1 MSCIDSL
8 TETQRD
14 QLYDLLIDL
23 PEKEVV
29 EKVAQPAP
37 EGFGI
42 KSHITA
48 LCRFKNRYWA
58 ELAADREESAK
69 RFANSTSSTPENT
82 DKLAILDTGIQVAI
96 RHHMF
101 ERVSCAS
108 ITDDQ
113 LSLVSRWSHRQE
125 KLKLEIQRVQIARER
140 CAQNQLRLQLLS
152 RSKNLSLGGTR
163 SPSPIL
169 FSRPAT
175 TPPTA

>member
-1 MSCIDSL
+1 MNSLDSL
-8 TETQRD
+8 TNDQRATV
-14 QLYDLLIDL
+14 YDWLVDL
-23 PEKEVV
+23 PTKQVV
-29 EKVAQPAP
+29 ERIAQPAP

-42 KSHITA
+42 KTHITT
-48 LCRFKNRYWA
+48 LRRFKDRYWA

-69 RFANSTSSTPENT
+69 RFANSTGTTPENS

-140 CAQNQLRLQLLS
+140 CAQNQLRLQLLAS
-152 RSKNLSLGGTR
+152 RSPNRVAADVRKLTSH
-163 SPSPIL
+163 S
-169 FSRPAT
+169 
-175 TPPTA
+175 

>member
-1 MSCIDSL
+1 MNSL
-8 TETQRD
+8 DQLSTAQRD
-14 QLYDLLIDL
+14 QVYDWLVDL
-23 PEKEVV
+23 RTKEVV
-29 EKVAQPAP
+29 QKVAQPAP

-42 KSHITA
+42 KTHITT
-48 LCRFKNRYWA
+48 LRRFKNRYWA

-69 RFANSTSSTPENT
+69 RFALTTASTSSTPENS
-82 DKLAILDTGIQVAI
+82 DNLAILDTRIQVAI

-140 CAQNQLRLQLLS
+140 CAQNQLRLHLLS
-152 RSKNLSLGGTR
+152 RR
-163 SPSPIL
+163 SSNGRDAFHP
-169 FSRPAT
+169 RPKYA
-175 TPPTA
+175 